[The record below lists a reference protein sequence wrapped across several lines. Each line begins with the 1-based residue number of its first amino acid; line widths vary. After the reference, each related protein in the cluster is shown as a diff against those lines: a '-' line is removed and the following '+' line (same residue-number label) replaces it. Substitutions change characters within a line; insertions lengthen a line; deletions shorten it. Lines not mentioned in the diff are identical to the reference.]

1 MCRSW
6 SGYMSQA
13 TNTEILKE
21 SCILLLPIIDLHATD
36 PSALYSL
43 LLFVTEQCKILN
55 VDMPCVTL
63 DQQLYVK
70 AFEIE
75 SSMKMIISV
84 CLGGF
89 HQLMSFLGSIGKVIE
104 GSGIGAALETVY
116 TPVTV
121 SCMFSG
127 KAYARVVW
135 GHLLCASAV
144 KLILLKEF
152 WDILNSDQQ
161 NELKNIYKS
170 EDPSRFVNGD
180 ISIEL
185 MVWLSEKKKRT
196 KWNTMHLSIM
206 DKLYHIYLNCT
217 RIHLSWKNQ

>member
-55 VDMPCVTL
+55 VDMPCVTF

-70 AFEIE
+70 AFEIV
-75 SSMKMIISV
+75 SSMKMRIFV

-89 HQLMSFLGSIGKVIE
+89 HQLMSFLGSIGKVME
-104 GSGIGAALETVY
+104 GSGLGTALETVY

-121 SCMFSG
+121 VSHMFSG
-127 KAYARVVW
+127 KAYARAVR

-144 KLILLKEF
+144 QLILLKEF
-152 WDILNSDQQ
+152 WDSLNSDQQ
-161 NELKNIYKS
+161 NELKNIYES
-170 EDPSRFVNGD
+170 EDPSCFANGD
-180 ISIEL
+180 ILIEL
-185 MVWLSEKKKRT
+185 MVWLSAKKKELIETSRT
-196 KWNTMHLSIM
+196 SALWISYITYISIV
-206 DKLYHIYLNCT
+206 
-217 RIHLSWKNQ
+217 